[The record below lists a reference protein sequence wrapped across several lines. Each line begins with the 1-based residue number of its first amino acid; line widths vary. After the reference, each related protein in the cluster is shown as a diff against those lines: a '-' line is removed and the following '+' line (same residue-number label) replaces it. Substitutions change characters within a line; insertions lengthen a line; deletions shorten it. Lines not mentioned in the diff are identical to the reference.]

1 MPTEAL
7 SPADLRN
14 YLGIGFQAVKGTAVA
29 PTFFAAFVDQVAFG
43 HNPNLRDIREAG
55 AGQTIA
61 RQVKDYL
68 APQTEFATPVRPDI
82 GGAIMAAVLGASP
95 LPAGV
100 GPYVHTITADPGVVW
115 LTVER
120 NLADD
125 VIERIIDSLITSV
138 TIDYRKRSSG
148 PELMIS
154 CNAPGIRP
162 NDQGAVATADTYETD
177 RPFLRSDCSWTI
189 DTTLTP
195 DNVESATISIE
206 WAVDEQILAD
216 LVTRSSLVK
225 LHLTGS
231 IEVVQ
236 LFESAD
242 EALSYRLTHYY
253 DGDAVPGVTPGELVY
268 PGDFGVVA
276 DYTDPAGANEQRTF
290 EVEIPAVNWG
300 EAELTEPNPDA
311 SEAVRLTRRGVMI
324 GNPGGEPVTVT
335 ATNGRATAYVA

>member
-29 PTFFAAFVDQVAFG
+29 PTWFAAFVDQISFG
-43 HNPNLRDIREAG
+43 HNPTLRDIREAG

-68 APQTEFATPVRPDI
+68 APQTEFATPIRPDI
-82 GGAIMAAVLGASP
+82 GAALAAAMLGASP
-95 LPAGV
+95 LPSGV
-100 GPYVHTITADPGVVW
+100 GPYVHTITPDPGVVW

-120 NLADD
+120 SLADD
-125 VIERIIDSLITSV
+125 VIERVVDSVLTSV
-138 TIDYRKRSSG
+138 TLDYRKRSSG
-148 PELMIS
+148 PELMMS
-154 CNAPGIRP
+154 CVAPGIRP
-162 NDQGAVATADTYETD
+162 NDQGAVPTADTYETD
-177 RPFLRSDCSWTI
+177 RPFLRSDCTWTV

-195 DNVESATISIE
+195 LNVESATISLE
-206 WAVDEQILAD
+206 WSVDEQILAD
-216 LVTRSSLVK
+216 MVTRSSLVK

-242 EALSYRLTHYY
+242 EALAYRLTHYY
-253 DGDAVPGVTPGELVY
+253 DGDAVPGTTPGELVY
-268 PGDFGVVA
+268 PGDFAVVA
-276 DYTDPAGANEQRTF
+276 SYGAGAGLRTF
-290 EVEIPAVNWG
+290 GVSVPNVNWG

-335 ATNGRATAYVA
+335 ATNGRATAYVT